1 MGTEGPAPTPVSP
14 RGSAQLQ
21 GPRGRARRGC
31 ASPRLQTKEPAGGGG
46 GDGARGRGVAVSRYR
61 PQSSLTRAPPPVP
74 RSPLAERPP
83 ISARPS
89 PAPPGPGGVCAR
101 PMSEPRGPGLC
112 GRGGVS
118 RPIAAVLLKLKIL
131 HYANREEARAR
142 GGGASA
148 YKGAQRAGRSTGRVR
163 CARGVPARPD

>member
-1 MGTEGPAPTPVSP
+1 MPSFRVRGGARVAAAQAPACRQRSP
-14 RGSAQLQ
+14 RGA
-21 GPRGRARRGC
+21 
-31 ASPRLQTKEPAGGGG
+31 G

-74 RSPLAERPP
+74 RSPLTARPP

-89 PAPPGPGGVCAR
+89 PAPPGPGGVCTR
-101 PMSEPRGPGLC
+101 PMSESRGPGLC